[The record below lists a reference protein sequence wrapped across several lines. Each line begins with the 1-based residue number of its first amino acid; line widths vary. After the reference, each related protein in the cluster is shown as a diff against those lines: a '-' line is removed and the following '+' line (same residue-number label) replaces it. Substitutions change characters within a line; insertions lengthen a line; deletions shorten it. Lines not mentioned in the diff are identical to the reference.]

1 MLIRNRIPVQLVEER
16 SHPPREPAAGAVAV
30 DWKQPDL
37 LFFHSIAV
45 IHAANSVDEVILG
58 AADK

>member
-1 MLIRNRIPVQLVEER
+1 VQLVEER
-16 SHPPREPAAGAVAV
+16 AHPPREPAAGAVAV